1 MKFNV
6 SDQSLLDAKTPCLV
20 TSLKT
25 AKRICK
31 NSGETK
37 TLNQAC
43 RDFED
48 TKGKQIFVQL
58 AGQVERILILGGLDK
73 IEAAD
78 YRKAITT
85 ASQALVG
92 LSIPSAAIDVT
103 SFKVKG

>member
-1 MKFNV
+1 MPG
-6 SDQSLLDAKTPCLV
+6 LD
-20 TSLKT
+20 
-25 AKRICK
+25 
-31 NSGETK
+31 
-37 TLNQAC
+37 
-43 RDFED
+43 D

-58 AGQVERILILGGLDK
+58 AGLERIILGGLDK

-103 SFKVKG
+103 SFKVKGEIQTG

>member
-25 AKRICK
+25 AKRVCK
-31 NSGETK
+31 NAGETK

-58 AGQVERILILGGLDK
+58 AGQVERILILGGLEK

-78 YRKAITT
+78 YRKAITN

-92 LSIPSAAIDVT
+92 LSIPLSLIHI
-103 SFKVKG
+103 